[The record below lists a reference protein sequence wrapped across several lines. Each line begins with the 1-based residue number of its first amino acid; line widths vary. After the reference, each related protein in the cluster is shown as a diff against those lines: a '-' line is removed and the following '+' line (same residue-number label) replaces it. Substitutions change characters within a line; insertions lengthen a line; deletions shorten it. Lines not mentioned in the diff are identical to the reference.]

1 MPPAVVVLGLV
12 ALGVPAGIRAAFG
25 RPRSLGRA
33 WLLAGALAL
42 AAQALGELSGVS
54 LGVLGDTQLVLAV
67 VAAGIAA
74 ATVAIA
80 EGPAKG

>member
-12 ALGVPAGIRAAFG
+12 ALGVPAGVRAAFG
-25 RPRSLGRA
+25 RPRSLARA
-33 WLLAGALAL
+33 WLLAAALAL
-42 AAQALGELSGVS
+42 AAQAVGELGGVS
-54 LGVLGDTQLVLAV
+54 LGVLGDAQLALAA

-74 ATVAIA
+74 AIVAIA

>member
-12 ALGVPAGIRAAFG
+12 ALGVPAAVRAAFG

-54 LGVLGDTQLVLAV
+54 LGVLGDTQLALAI

-74 ATVAIA
+74 ATVSVA
-80 EGPAKG
+80 EGPPKG

>member
-1 MPPAVVVLGLV
+1 VPPAVVVLGLV
-12 ALGVPAGIRAAFG
+12 ALGVPAGVRAAFG

-33 WLLAGALAL
+33 WLLAAALAL

-54 LGVLGDTQLVLAV
+54 LGVLGDTQLALAV

-74 ATVAIA
+74 GTVAIA
-80 EGPAKG
+80 EGPGKG

>member
-1 MPPAVVVLGLV
+1 VPPAIVVLGLV
-12 ALGVPAGIRAAFG
+12 AIGVPAGVRAVFG

-33 WLLAGALAL
+33 WLLAAAMAL

-54 LGVLGDTQLVLAV
+54 LGVLGDAQLALAA

-74 ATVAIA
+74 AIVAVA

>member
-12 ALGVPAGIRAAFG
+12 ALGVPAGVRAAFG

-54 LGVLGDTQLVLAV
+54 LGVLGDTQLVFAV

>member
-1 MPPAVVVLGLV
+1 LPPAIVVLVLV
-12 ALGVPAGIRAAFG
+12 SLGVPAGVRAAFG

-42 AAQALGELSGVS
+42 VAQALGELGGVS
-54 LGVLGDTQLVLAV
+54 LGVLGDAQLALAA

-74 ATVAIA
+74 AIVAVA
-80 EGPAKG
+80 EGPLKG

>member
-1 MPPAVVVLGLV
+1 VPPAVVVVGLV
-12 ALGVPAGIRAAFG
+12 ALGVPAGVRAIFG

-54 LGVLGDTQLVLAV
+54 LGVLGDTQLALAV

-74 ATVAIA
+74 AAVAIA